1 MWNALY
7 ATLSKGK
14 ICYLK
19 PICDTLDK
27 HVKKNKVTSKVC
39 EGEGTSTLKEKNLIN
54 KPTNVAQN

>member
-1 MWNALY
+1 
-7 ATLSKGK
+7 LSKGK